1 MTICPYKIVMIG
13 VTVVLGM
20 LVAYGQIHNDEEEE
34 QRKKA
39 AEALA
44 YMKKFDGDENG
55 ESSEEESEENEK
67 GRREEKLLLAKLAV
81 NQTTK
86 DERWGDMVAAYLNG
100 LHTSAK
106 AAHPRAYRAAYLTMI
121 SLLVLFHFEI
131 FSGGAV
137 CRYIFHNASAAE
149 NASVAAADV
158 AMGMSPGEVP
168 PVGA

>member
-44 YMKKFDGDENG
+44 YMKKFDGENG
-55 ESSEEESEENEK
+55 DSSEEESEEEK

-81 NQTTK
+81 NPMPK
-86 DERWGDMVAAYLNG
+86 DERWGDMVAAYVSG
-100 LHTSAK
+100 LHVSAK

-158 AMGMSPGEVP
+158 AMGISPGEVP